1 LRKIFNFDI
10 IYMQKYMQV
19 WRFNKNYINKEQSEF
34 SKNKKKS
41 IQMIETYFNKI
52 KKNNLL
58 DVIKRF

>member
-1 LRKIFNFDI
+1 MRKIFNFDI